1 MHRLLGML
9 VIVSMEIGLI
19 GVFFALNG
27 GWMTIA
33 ANAELWESHILR
45 GYSLSTIIIGICS
58 LAYLKIIW
66 KLINRY

>member
-9 VIVSMEIGLI
+9 VIVGIEIGLI
-19 GVFFALNG
+19 GIFWTLNG
-27 GWMTIA
+27 GLSIA
-33 ANAELWESHILR
+33 AAADFWESSILP
-45 GYSLSTIIIGICS
+45 GYSLSTIIIGICG

>member
-19 GVFFALNG
+19 GIFFVLNG
-27 GWMTIA
+27 GWISIA
-33 ANAELWESHILR
+33 ATADFWESNILP
-45 GYSLSTIIIGICS
+45 GYSLSTVIIGICG